1 MTFVVKKYPGGPM
14 SEHLHDMQPGDTL
27 DMKGPIPKYPWT
39 ANKHDHVAL
48 LAGGT
53 GITPM
58 YQLARGIFKNPDDK
72 TKVTLVFGNVTEA
85 DILLKEEWE
94 KLENEYPNR
103 MRAFYLLDQPPKEWS
118 QYVFCSVLC
127 SQWNQAL
134 MMTQG
139 LRPHHQGAPPK
150 GDPIA
155 VRVQHQGVRLRSAGT
170 VQGHQW
176 QQEEP
181 V

>member
-58 YQLARGIFKNPDDK
+58 YQLARGIFKNPEDK

-118 QYVFCSVLC
+118 QYVFFTHVVSSPLTAHPPLISSHLYVL
-127 SQWNQAL
+127 SAY
-134 MMTQG
+134 
-139 LRPHHQGAPPK
+139 
-150 GDPIA
+150 
-155 VRVQHQGVRLRSAGT
+155 QH
-170 VQGHQW
+170 
-176 QQEEP
+176 
-181 V
+181 